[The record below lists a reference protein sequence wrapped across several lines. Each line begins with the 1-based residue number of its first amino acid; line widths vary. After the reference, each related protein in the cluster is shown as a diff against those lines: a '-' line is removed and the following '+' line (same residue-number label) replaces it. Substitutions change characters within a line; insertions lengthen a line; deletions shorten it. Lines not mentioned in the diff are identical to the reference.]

1 MAENDN
7 KTIILG
13 GGLAGLAAAYH
24 SGFPIYEQRNRPGG
38 TADSISKGGFVFDF
52 GIHVLHSKDPRF
64 HKLMSE
70 LNVKLVSCQRRAW
83 IYSYGTYTCYPF
95 QVNSSHLPLLLR
107 MRCVFGFLRRKR
119 NSFARNYEE
128 WMIQNFGKGF
138 VKTFLIPYA
147 EKFWG
152 VSPKQMTYEW
162 TDARVP
168 QPNTV
173 EVLKGAFVN
182 APSDLGPNAQF
193 QYPSERGAGFA
204 GLPQAIAAKIDN
216 IHYGMKVS
224 AIDTEKK
231 MVFFNSGEKAVEYDN
246 LITTLPLP
254 NLIELLLHVPS
265 EIQEA
270 ADRLSC
276 NSIAIVN
283 IGVDRPNI
291 TDKHW
296 VHFPENEI
304 SFFRI
309 SFPNNFC
316 EGLNPDGS
324 TPIQA
329 EVAYDRKNPPER
341 DELLKKVHN
350 DLIKVGILKQEDKI
364 IFQDVL
370 YRRNAYVIYTHDRK
384 ETVNRIHDYLH
395 SLDIY
400 PCGRY
405 GAWEY
410 LWSDEAIL
418 SGKKVGEEVLHKLQA
433 QRESSQLDREC
444 KC

>member
-1 MAENDN
+1 MAQNNN
-7 KTIILG
+7 KTIVLG
-13 GGLAGLAAAYH
+13 GGLAGLAAAYY
-24 SGFPIYEQRNRPGG
+24 SGFPIYEQRSRPGG
-38 TADSISKGGFVFDF
+38 VADSICKDGFVFDF

-64 HKLMSE
+64 HELMRKLA
-70 LNVKLVSCQRRAW
+70 VKLVSCQRRAW

-107 MRCVFGFLRRKR
+107 MRCVFGFLNRKR
-119 NSFARNYEE
+119 NSLARNYEE

-138 VKTFLIPYA
+138 AKTFLIPYA

-162 TDARVP
+162 TDVRIP
-168 QPNTV
+168 QPSAT
-173 EVLKGAFVN
+173 EVLKGAFVDV
-182 APSDLGPNAQF
+182 PSDLGPNAQF

-204 GLPQAIAAKIDN
+204 GLPQAIAAKIEN

-224 AIDTEKK
+224 TIDTEKK
-231 MVFFNSGEKAVEYDN
+231 KVFFNSGEKVVEYDN
-246 LITTLPLP
+246 LIATLPLP
-254 NLIELLLHVPS
+254 DLIELLLHVPS
-265 EIQEA
+265 EIREA
-270 ADRLSC
+270 ADRLSF

-296 VHFPENEI
+296 IHFPEKEI

-316 EGLNPDGS
+316 EGLNPEGTS
-324 TPIQA
+324 PIQT
-329 EVAYDRKNPPER
+329 EVAYDRNNPPER

-364 IFQDVL
+364 VFKDVL
-370 YRRNAYVIYTHDRK
+370 YQRYAYVIYTHDRK
-384 ETVNRIHDYLH
+384 ETVDRIHDYLH
-395 SLDIY
+395 SINIY
-400 PCGRY
+400 PYGRY
-405 GAWEY
+405 GDWEY
-410 LWSDEAIL
+410 HWSDDAIM
-418 SGKKVGEEVLHKLQA
+418 SGKRAAEIALQKHKA
-433 QRESSQLDREC
+433 KSKDNSG
-444 KC
+444 